1 MASRDRK
8 ERSGHDCGP
17 LHGRARW
24 HEPGDFWT
32 SYFSEDVS
40 AKLIPEGGRW
50 LLVLDPQRSHLALFR
65 INAPLA
71 GAVLPAY
78 EMMDD
83 ADRER

>member
-1 MASRDRK
+1 MTA
-8 ERSGHDCGP
+8 GHYMDG
-17 LHGRARW
+17 LGV